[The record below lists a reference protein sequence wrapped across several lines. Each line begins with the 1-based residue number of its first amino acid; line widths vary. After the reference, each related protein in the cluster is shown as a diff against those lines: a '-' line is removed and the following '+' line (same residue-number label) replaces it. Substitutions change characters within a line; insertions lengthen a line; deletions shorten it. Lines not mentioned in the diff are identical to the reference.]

1 MKLNKLTLSFPEK
14 EEELFLKQYYFDSI
28 LQVRVAFILLT
39 FLYGIFGYLDSLM
52 FPEYAR
58 IFHIIR
64 FLFVVPVLSLVF
76 LLSFAK
82 FFRKIWQV
90 LLLICFIIGGTGIS
104 LMIMYVPENFAY
116 YGGMMLV
123 FSAGYFFIKLRF
135 FFASIAGWTTLLL
148 FNIGAIFYAY
158 IPNLVLV
165 NYNFFFISANI
176 IGMFAAYNIEY
187 YARRNFFLTYELDN
201 EKLFVEEINKNL
213 ENVVEER
220 TRELLVA
227 KENAEVSKAN
237 VTAIIEGTQDS
248 IWAFNRNYE
257 ILYIN
262 KAFQEEFKKTFGV
275 WLEPGVSLIESLPE
289 ALQPIWKPRYDR
301 VLRNDQFKVEDAIES
316 EFGVIYVQVSFNPI
330 VKDGEVV
337 GGSCIGNN
345 ITHQKLV
352 EIELQRAKEKAEES
366 ETKFKGIIQQIN
378 DGIIVFDEQKKI
390 VVWNKG
396 AESIFGIKADYALN
410 NSIVDFRHQFA
421 SPPEKNKESI
431 ESEISNLVT
440 LSTPEV
446 FYTITENEVAITSEQ
461 FVNLQSSVF
470 PIKFDNY
477 YLFCYVFRDTTK
489 LKGFEKQLVQLNS
502 NKDQFISILAHDLRS
517 PFNGML
523 GILDLLHENIR
534 EYDLDIIESRVAIV
548 QKIAQQT
555 FNLLED
561 LLLWSHAQS
570 GSLSLELEEVDL
582 LSICEEVKGSLAN
595 LAEEKNIKVIITD
608 LANTMFKVDVNTF
621 KTILRNLISNAIKF
635 SQKNGQIKISSYK
648 QNSSI
653 VFSVSDQGVGIAPD
667 RIVNLF
673 DITQKNT
680 TEGTS
685 GEQGTGLG
693 LHLCKELV
701 GKHKGEIWVESEVG
715 KGSDFRFSIP
725 LVQDSNS

>member
-14 EEELFLKQYYFDSI
+14 EERLFLKQYFVDSI

-76 LLSFAK
+76 FLSFTK
-82 FFRKIWQV
+82 VFRKIWQV

-135 FFASIAGWTTLLL
+135 FLATIAGWTTLLL

-158 IPNLVLV
+158 IPNLLLI

-187 YARRNFFLTYELDN
+187 YARRTFFLNYQLDN

-220 TRELLVA
+220 TRELFVA
-227 KENAEVSKAN
+227 KEIAEASNAN

-262 KAFQEEFKKTFGV
+262 QAFQEEFKKTFGV
-275 WLEPGVSLIESLPE
+275 WLEPRVSLIDSLPE
-289 ALQPIWKPRYDR
+289 ALRPIWRPRYDR
-301 VLRNDQFKVEDAIES
+301 VLNNEQYKIEDAIET
-316 EFGVIYVQVSFNPI
+316 ELGVIYIQVSMNPI
-330 VKDGEVV
+330 LKEGEVV

-352 EIELQRAKEKAEES
+352 EIELQRAKDKAEES
-366 ETKFKGIIQQIN
+366 ETKFRGIIQQIN

-390 VVWNKG
+390 IVWNKG
-396 AESIFGIKADYALN
+396 AESIFGLKADYALN
-410 NSIVDFRHQFA
+410 NSIVDFRYKFT
-421 SPPEKNKESI
+421 SSTESNLESI
-431 ESEISNLVT
+431 ENEINNLIN
-440 LSTPEV
+440 LKTPEV
-446 FYTITENEVAITSEQ
+446 FYTITENEVAISPEQ
-461 FVNLQSSVF
+461 YVNLQSSVF

-477 YLFCYVFRDTTK
+477 YLFCYVFRDTTT
-489 LKGFEKQLVQLNS
+489 LKGFEKQLLQLNRD
-502 NKDQFISILAHDLRS
+502 KDQFISILAHDLRS

-523 GILDLLHENIR
+523 GILELLHENIR
-534 EYDLDIIESRVAIV
+534 EYDLDIIENRVAIV

-561 LLLWSHAQS
+561 LLLWSQAQS
-570 GSLSLELEEVDL
+570 GSLSLELEQVDFWAICKEVVS
-582 LSICEEVKGSLAN
+582 SIEN
-595 LAEEKNIKVIITD
+595 LAEEKSIKVIIAD
-608 LANTMFKVDVNTF
+608 LAHTPLKVDVNAF

-635 SQKNGQIKISSYK
+635 SQEKGQIKISSQE

-653 VFSVSDQGVGIAPD
+653 VFSVSDDGVGIEPN
-667 RIVNLF
+667 RVNKLF

-701 GKHKGEIWVESEVG
+701 EKHGGKIWVESEVG
-715 KGSDFRFSIP
+715 KGSVFTFSIP
-725 LVQDSNS
+725 QVHDSNS